1 LKKYKNE
8 LQPEMIEYWGKT
20 GYKETGTWY
29 EIFGEN
35 LYADEA
41 FMAWNYASYINEVTK
56 AGKAEYNI
64 PMFVNA
70 WIVQP
75 EDTKPGDYPAGGPQ
89 SRVHDIWRIGAPD
102 IDLKCPDIYLQN
114 FPEILN
120 MYHHSWNP
128 LFIPESFSGFDG
140 AANAFYAIGKHTALG
155 YSPFGIDNPVENPS
169 ESALSKAYNIL
180 DQLTPV
186 ITDAQ
191 AKGTISGFWLTT
203 ANNPQTVELGG
214 YKIEASLPY
223 NRRTGELTAE
233 KGYGLVIW
241 KGGDEFIL
249 AGSVLNIVFVPDSEG
264 KKMAGFDTV
273 YEGEYVDGKW
283 EPGRLLNGDNIMV
296 NYKLSEQAAINRTGA
311 AAKLEKEP
319 SILQIKLY
327 RFE

>member
-1 LKKYKNE
+1 
-8 LQPEMIEYWGKT
+8 
-20 GYKETGTWY
+20 
-29 EIFGEN
+29 
-35 LYADEA
+35 
-41 FMAWNYASYINEVTK
+41 
-56 AGKAEYNI
+56 
-64 PMFVNA
+64 
-70 WIVQP
+70 
-75 EDTKPGDYPAGGPQ
+75 
-89 SRVHDIWRIGAPD
+89 
-102 IDLKCPDIYLQN
+102 
-114 FPEILN
+114 
-120 MYHHSWNP
+120 
-128 LFIPESFSGFDG
+128 
-140 AANAFYAIGKHTALG
+140 
-155 YSPFGIDNPVENPS
+155 
-169 ESALSKAYNIL
+169 
-180 DQLTPV
+180 
-186 ITDAQ
+186 
-191 AKGTISGFWLTT
+191 
-203 ANNPQTVELGG
+203 LGG